1 MYRDTERG
9 HCIAFCNDP
18 RHGYA
23 ASLTINTRTSQSSVW
38 TEDEKKNLLCQVAL
52 DVTICG

>member
-23 ASLTINTRTSQSSVW
+23 ASLTINTRTSQLSVW